1 MGSDFFADDC
11 SRCADLCC
19 VAYAFDK
26 GEAFGLDKPA
36 GAPCPN
42 LRSCGGCIIHDR
54 RLERGFAGCISYSC
68 AGAGQRVT
76 QQMFAGASWRDDPA
90 LIAPMS
96 AALRQT
102 RRLHDWLQ
110 LLQEARKLPLSPDQS
125 ATATRLIG
133 LLTPG
138 DGLTAKWLECTVT
151 DATKQSIMAFLASLR
166 PLIQRAPKQ

>member
-1 MGSDFFADDC
+1 
-11 SRCADLCC
+11 
-19 VAYAFDK
+19 
-26 GEAFGLDKPA
+26 
-36 GAPCPN
+36 
-42 LRSCGGCIIHDR
+42 
-54 RLERGFAGCISYSC
+54 
-68 AGAGQRVT
+68 
-76 QQMFAGASWRDDPA
+76 MFAGASWRDDPA

-138 DGLTAKWLECTVT
+138 DSLTAKWLERTVT
-151 DATKQSIMAFLASLR
+151 DATKQSVMAFLASLR